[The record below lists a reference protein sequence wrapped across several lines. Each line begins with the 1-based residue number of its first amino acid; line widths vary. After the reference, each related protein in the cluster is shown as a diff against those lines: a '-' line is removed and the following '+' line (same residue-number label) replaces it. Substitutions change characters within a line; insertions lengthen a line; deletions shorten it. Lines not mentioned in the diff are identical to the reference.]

1 MLREILSH
9 HIELIYPDAD
19 ARTLSARIC
28 DAFSLAPDTPTPAEK
43 RAAKAELPWSEADSF
58 LITYGDTILCDTQR
72 PLQNTLNFLE
82 GHLDSVVNG
91 VHILPFFPFTSDDGF
106 AVSDYDVV
114 RPDLGDWEDISQIG
128 KRFRLMSDVVINH
141 ASAGHV
147 WFHQFLDDKAP
158 GRDFI
163 KTAAP
168 HDDVSGV
175 VRPRPSPLLYAHE
188 TAAGEKLVWC
198 TFGPD
203 QVDLDFSNPDLLC
216 EFIRL
221 LRFYIDKG
229 VRVFRLDAVG
239 FLWKQP
245 GTSCLHLQ
253 ETHEIIKMMRTLI
266 DHLENNVWLITET
279 NVPAHENLE
288 YFGNGNEAHLIY
300 NFSLPPL
307 LVHALLTGRS
317 TYLRRWMMSTAP
329 TPDGCTLLNFSA
341 SHDGI
346 GLRPVEGLLPQE
358 EISGMTETVQRFGGR
373 LTMRSFG
380 ERNVPYEMNTTL
392 FSALKG
398 TVNGPDTHQIDRFIA
413 SQTIMMSLEGIPAF
427 YVQSFLAAENDEAR
441 AQQTGQNRSLN
452 RTQWRVDDINDQLA
466 TGDSTMAQVF
476 FELRRRLNIRKQQK
490 AFHPDATQFTL
501 HIKPGMFGFWRQSL
515 DRRQS
520 LFVVT
525 NITPDEKKLSLRDMN
540 IFADTQWIDLL
551 SGVPVNAE
559 DEEVELAPYQTVWIS
574 NKSDAHKSADT
585 D

>member
-1 MLREILSH
+1 MLREILTR
-9 HIELIYPDAD
+9 HIEFIYPQEDAD
-19 ARTLSARIC
+19 ALSLKLCA
-28 DAFSLAPDTPTPAEK
+28 AFGLASNAQAQSENGADKTA
-43 RAAKAELPWSEADSF
+43 PWSQEDSF
-58 LITYGDTILCDTQR
+58 LITYGDTILSDDKR
-72 PLQNTLNFLE
+72 PLQNTLDFLT
-82 GHLDSVVNG
+82 GHLKNIVSG

-106 AVSDYDVV
+106 AVSDYETV
-114 RPDLGDWEDISQIG
+114 RPDLGDWDDIAAIG
-128 KRFRLMSDVVINH
+128 ETFRLMSDVVINH
-141 ASAGHV
+141 ASASHE
-147 WFHQFLDDKAP
+147 WFQQFLNDEAP

-168 HDDVSGV
+168 QDDISAVI
-175 VRPRPSPLLYAHE
+175 RPRPTPLLHAHE
-188 TAAGEKLVWC
+188 TAAGEKLIWC

-239 FLWKQP
+239 FLWKQA
-245 GTSCLHLQ
+245 GTNCLHLA
-253 ETHEIIKMMRTLI
+253 ETHEIIKLMRTLI
-266 DHLENNVWLITET
+266 DHMEENIWLITET

-317 TYLRRWMMSTAP
+317 SYLRRWMMATAP
-329 TPDGCTLLNFSA
+329 TPKGCTIFNFSA

-346 GLRPVEGLLPQE
+346 GLRPVEGLLPPE
-358 EISGMTETVQRFGGR
+358 EITRMTQAVQGFGGR

-380 ERNVPYEMNTTL
+380 AREVPYEMNTTL

-398 TVNGPDTHQIDRFIA
+398 TIDGEDEFQIDRFIA

-441 AQQTGQNRSLN
+441 AAKTGQNRSLN
-452 RTQWRVDDINDQLA
+452 RTQWQASQINAELA
-466 TGDSTMAQVF
+466 AGDTAMAQIF
-476 FELRRRLNIRKQQK
+476 FELRRRLAIRKKQT

-515 DRRQS
+515 DRQQS

-525 NITPDEKKLSLRDMN
+525 NITRERKLLSLRDMN
-540 IFADTQWIDLL
+540 LYGSAGWIDLL
-551 SGVPVNAE
+551 SGAAVLPD
-559 DEEVELAPYQTVWIS
+559 DEELVLAPYQTVWIS
-574 NKSDAHKSADT
+574 NQA
-585 D
+585 